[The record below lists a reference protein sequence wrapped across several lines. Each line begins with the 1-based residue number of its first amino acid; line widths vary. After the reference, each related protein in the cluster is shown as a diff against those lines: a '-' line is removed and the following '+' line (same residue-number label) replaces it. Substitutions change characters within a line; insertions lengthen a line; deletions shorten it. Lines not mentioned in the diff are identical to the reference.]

1 MLLTV
6 IFDQNGVIVASVK
19 EKCSFQHDS
28 PVTLKKD
35 ENEFL
40 SNASQIFII
49 NYN

>member
-1 MLLTV
+1 MKSHITYSY
-6 IFDQNGVIVASVK
+6 VA
-19 EKCSFQHDS
+19 
-28 PVTLKKD
+28 PKKY